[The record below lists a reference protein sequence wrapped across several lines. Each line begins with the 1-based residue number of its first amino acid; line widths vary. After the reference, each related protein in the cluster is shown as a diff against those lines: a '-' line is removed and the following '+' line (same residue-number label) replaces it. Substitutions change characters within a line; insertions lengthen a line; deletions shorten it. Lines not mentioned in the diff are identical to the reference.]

1 MKDNPLRIVSR
12 EVSKEEI
19 KNQLTYAENIIKELT
34 ELLSNKE
41 KEINDLKAK
50 VGSGKAIGKT
60 LLAVMVIDE

>member
-1 MKDNPLRIVSR
+1 MKDNPLRVVSR

-41 KEINDLKAK
+41 KEINDLRNK
-50 VGSGKAIGKT
+50 VENGKAIGKT
-60 LLAVMVIDE
+60 LLAVMVVDE